1 MADIRT
7 ILNRFDYITEAKQ
20 TYVQAKLPYK
30 RTDLAPVTSK
40 ETLDYHYGT
49 LHKAYVDKANA
60 GKGGDFQI
68 AGAFLHNL
76 YFSQFKKPGG
86 VNNPTGSSLELI
98 ERVHGSYATFKE
110 KFTNIAMD
118 IQGSGWAYMD
128 TKGNIKTIINH
139 KVVNNIAIL
148 VDWWEHAWALD
159 YQADKGKYL
168 NNIWKIVNWNIVDD
182 RVSSVT

>member
-60 GKGGDFQI
+60 GKGRDFHI

-76 YFSQFKKPGG
+76 YFPQFKKPSS

-110 KFTNIAMD
+110 EFTNTAMD

-168 NNIWKIVNWNIVDD
+168 NNIWKIVNWNIVND